1 MCQET
6 LARDQQEQPGKR
18 FGTEGGDGGLL
29 WSLGKNHNYP
39 NDRDECVVGGTEKKN
54 PVRFRKMYIWSLEG
68 GN

>member
-39 NDRDECVVGGTEKKN
+39 NDRDECVDGGREKN
-54 PVRFRKMYIWSLEG
+54 IL
-68 GN
+68 